1 MGDLA
6 WVADRIA
13 IQDCL
18 VRYCRGID
26 RGDADLVRS
35 AYWPDSFDD
44 HGAYKG
50 NGHEF
55 ADYAVPAL
63 NKAYDATHHTIL
75 NSSVDLAG
83 DVAHAET
90 YVQAYHVSKAAPG
103 ETRTVFLFAG
113 RYIDRLDKRDGEW
126 RIAHRVVVYDFD
138 RIDPID
144 GAMPAEWTARF
155 TSGRRDRDDL
165 SYGRA

>member
-35 AYWPDSFDD
+35 AYWPDSYDD
-44 HGAYKG
+44 HGGYKG
-50 NGHEF
+50 NGYEF
-55 ADYAVPAL
+55 ADHAIPSL
-63 NKAYDATHHTIL
+63 NKNYSATHHTIL
-75 NSSVDLAG
+75 NSSIDLQG
-83 DVAHAET
+83 DVAHGET
-90 YVQAYHVSKAAPG
+90 YVQAYHVSKPVEG
-103 ETRTVFLFAG
+103 RPRTVFLFAG
-113 RYIDRLDKRDGEW
+113 RYVDRLTKRDGVW
-126 RIAHRVVVYDFD
+126 KIAHRVVVYDFD
-138 RIDPID
+138 RVDPID
-144 GAMPAEWTARF
+144 GAMPESWTSTF
-155 TSGRRDRDDL
+155 TAGRRDRDDL